1 MSTAAAA
8 SNPSL
13 ASLAVQNPLFQSA
26 AKQAVFQAVQ
36 QEEGDNDLLYPNTKS
51 AIDPSALDVDEKEL
65 DAIRKVSRIM
75 RMFMLGIATL
85 MIITAWYNI
94 GSSSTEVS
102 DSFLAMYLFFFA
114 TLICCYELA
123 IKRVA
128 ILIVQNFGF
137 MYNAFG
143 KMGFL
148 LFVAFICF
156 ELSTMGKVCFALLLC
171 YGVAN
176 IYVHFKHPQY
186 PRYMRA
192 MHFYARAK
200 AKRPSPPET
209 V

>member
-1 MSTAAAA
+1 MASTA

-13 ASLAVQNPLFQSA
+13 ASLAVQNPLFQNA
-26 AKQAVFQAVQ
+26 TKQAVFQAVQ
-36 QEEGDNDLLYPNTKS
+36 QEEGDNDLLYPNAKS
-51 AIDPSALDVDEKEL
+51 AVDPSALDIDEKEL
-65 DAIRKVSRIM
+65 AAIRKTSRIM
-75 RMFMLGIATL
+75 RIFMLGIAAL

-94 GSSSTEVS
+94 GSSTSQLS

-114 TLICCYELA
+114 TLICCFELA

-128 ILIVQNFGF
+128 LFIVQNFGF
-137 MYNAFG
+137 LYNAIG
-143 KMGFL
+143 KFAFL
-148 LFVAFICF
+148 TFVAFICY
-156 ELSTMGKVCFALLLC
+156 ELSTMGKVCFALLLA
-171 YGVAN
+171 YAVAN

-200 AKRPSPPET
+200 AKRPSPVEN